1 MPKVLIGLNTYNDLP
16 LLLESLPA
24 LEELR
29 LNLPADVVVLDTAW
43 NDEVRDAIKGHFP
56 YFHYI
61 RHAEGNI
68 GYGRSYTEIL
78 RRFPGHK
85 YFLVLTSDVLM
96 DTASVKSFVQRMEH
110 DPKLTLCAGKCHHW
124 DIPNHRKTNVIDS
137 LGIVAERRH
146 HFYDR
151 GHGEEDRGQYDDSL
165 NDVFGISGAV
175 FLIRT
180 SVVERLFLK
189 DTSASPA
196 CLFDPRMW
204 MYKEDIDL
212 SYRLRWMDEKIAI
225 FPEVWAWHA
234 RSVSNKEGHSLR
246 ALSRADKSKRDYGRA
261 HSYRNHFLL
270 LKNHFTWRYGLRTI
284 LAMLGY
290 ELFKG
295 VYMFFRYPKV
305 FFAGMKTLLFVPA
318 RRSSRQA
325 SPQKMLSHFL

>member
-1 MPKVLIGLNTYNDLP
+1 MHKVLIGLNTFNDLP
-16 LLLESLPA
+16 LLRESLPA

-29 LNLPADVVVLDTAW
+29 LNLSADVAVLDTAW
-43 NDEVRDAIKGHFP
+43 NDEVRDFVQKKYP
-56 YFHYI
+56 DFHYV
-61 RHAEGNI
+61 RHPEGNI

-85 YFLVLTSDVLM
+85 YFLVVTSDVLM
-96 DTASVKSFVQRMEH
+96 DMASVKTFVKRMEE

-151 GHGEEDRGQYDDSL
+151 GHGEVDRGQYDDSL
-165 NDVFGISGAV
+165 NDVFGVSGAV
-175 FLIRT
+175 FLIR
-180 SVVERLFLK
+180 VK
-189 DTSASPA
+189 AAPKP
-196 CLFDPRMW
+196 LFDPRMW

-234 RSVSNKEGHSLR
+234 RSVSNKEGHSFR

-261 HSYRNHFLL
+261 HSYKNHFLL
-270 LKNHFTWRYGLRTI
+270 LKNNFTWRYGLRTI
-284 LAMLGY
+284 LAMLSY
-290 ELFKG
+290 EFFKG
-295 VYMFFRYPKV
+295 IYMLLCHPKV
-305 FFAGMKTLLFVPA
+305 FLGGMKTLLFVPG